1 MIEIFK
7 LKKNVI
13 KKQFLQIK
21 AKTKQNNPVHAPDML
36 AELFTFLFWGETVN

>member
-7 LKKNVI
+7 LKKCN
-13 KKQFLQIK
+13 KKTVFTDK
-21 AKTKQNNPVHAPDML
+21 SEKKQNNPVHAPDML